1 MKNNAFIR
9 TFAFLFRSD
18 PLRVGGMFVL
28 VLLSG
33 VLPSL
38 HIFISMRLINTIADS
53 ILHTADARFS
63 LLIGMLTALAAVMLL
78 AELVTSVQS
87 TVTVIVTEKFS
98 ASIMTALAE
107 KLAAVDALAFFEEK
121 ERLVKIN
128 TVKEHVL
135 IRPQNYVFNV
145 TLNLQKLIHIISMI
159 AVLCAVDYLL
169 PVFMLCSTVPVFLI
183 SQYAGKK
190 QWAQTE
196 ALQDTKLRMATY
208 IKHGLDGE
216 KAKDSFLF
224 GFVTH
229 FNESYRTIRDS
240 YLVQFIGVL
249 HKGLLFQA
257 VTGIVSAF
265 IMMSLF
271 FLMIFIIVKRSIAV
285 GAVAGYIQAFMQTQ
299 YEMQDLAVYGRWY
312 FTLMGYFTTLF
323 EILDWQPEGRLRD
336 TEGWPLTAA
345 DEKLVL
351 HERIHTIALNHV
363 WFSYTDDA
371 DSSQQT
377 AVLKDVSLT
386 LDGEKRY
393 ALVGKNGSGKT
404 TLVKLLLGFYQP
416 QQGEILINGKYRL
429 ADLDMQ
435 AYRSRLAAVFQDF
448 ALYAG
453 YTVDEN
459 IFVKPEV
466 SAAEQA
472 EKRAKVRCFGAA
484 FEQRLAQSYDTV
496 IGKQHGGEEFSGG
509 QQQRLA
515 ALRAFLKTSDVM
527 FFDEPTSAIDPIAE
541 NEFIEMIFA
550 QTAEKPALIV
560 THRMSSV
567 KACDEIIVLDSGM
580 IAETGSFHTLM
591 EKQGLF
597 AQLYDSQRKHFAMD
611 EDGGVRA

>member
-249 HKGLLFQA
+249 HKGLLF
-257 VTGIVSAF
+257 
-265 IMMSLF
+265 
-271 FLMIFIIVKRSIAV
+271 
-285 GAVAGYIQAFMQTQ
+285 
-299 YEMQDLAVYGRWY
+299 
-312 FTLMGYFTTLF
+312 
-323 EILDWQPEGRLRD
+323 
-336 TEGWPLTAA
+336 
-345 DEKLVL
+345 
-351 HERIHTIALNHV
+351 
-363 WFSYTDDA
+363 
-371 DSSQQT
+371 
-377 AVLKDVSLT
+377 
-386 LDGEKRY
+386 
-393 ALVGKNGSGKT
+393 
-404 TLVKLLLGFYQP
+404 
-416 QQGEILINGKYRL
+416 
-429 ADLDMQ
+429 
-435 AYRSRLAAVFQDF
+435 
-448 ALYAG
+448 
-453 YTVDEN
+453 
-459 IFVKPEV
+459 
-466 SAAEQA
+466 
-472 EKRAKVRCFGAA
+472 VR
-484 FEQRLAQSYDTV
+484 RV
-496 IGKQHGGEEFSGG
+496 
-509 QQQRLA
+509 
-515 ALRAFLKTSDVM
+515 
-527 FFDEPTSAIDPIAE
+527 
-541 NEFIEMIFA
+541 
-550 QTAEKPALIV
+550 
-560 THRMSSV
+560 
-567 KACDEIIVLDSGM
+567 
-580 IAETGSFHTLM
+580 
-591 EKQGLF
+591 
-597 AQLYDSQRKHFAMD
+597 
-611 EDGGVRA
+611 